1 MKDFL
6 EYLKEQS
13 IVAILSN
20 IYNKDLDSKNK
31 KESFKN
37 IISILEIINDGEGSS
52 NVDLIGKIYEEN
64 LNYTDRKVLGEF
76 YTPIPVVNYILDVI
90 GYSQENPIE
99 KNKLIDLSCGSGSFI
114 IRAIEILIL
123 RFKYLYKIEKFSEL
137 TLENAI
143 SIIMKIKENIYG
155 IDINHIA
162 CVLCQINI
170 HFALFEI
177 YKIIKEYNSAY
188 KLPNFNIYNENALN
202 FTNNKSF
209 DFVVGNPPYLFI
221 RNIPKEHRNIIE
233 KSELKTIHG
242 QYDYYQIL
250 LEKGINLLTEGGKLG
265 YIIPDSIL
273 ALSNRSII
281 REYIY
286 NMTKI
291 KEIYYTGPKFDDPI
305 VSNIILILQKEIFK
319 KKREKNLITIKIG
332 NNKNEIVQ
340 KTLEEWNYKFLINLK
355 EEDHFIINKLSK
367 NFPTLE
373 DLIDLSEFK
382 ILLGRG
388 VEIGKDGK
396 VIYCDTCKKYLPL
409 PRSELRCKSCYNLL
423 DKNTIEGIVVDLIP
437 NNFKDQ
443 FCKFIY
449 AINRYRIKDSK
460 FIKKGLAGINYKEN
474 NIYEDRI
481 IIRQLSQDNLI
492 CAAYEKGLSMTSQSY
507 YNLKIVESSIPE
519 FNNFYLLGVLNSQ
532 LISYYFMKSFGS
544 YKKLFPRILIEKIK
558 NLPIKI
564 PKTTNDKKIAI
575 EIMENVKSLVNSSS
589 LVGYIRNNIQKDIDK
604 SVFNLYNI
612 NAKNQEYILNYMNN
626 L

>member
-6 EYLKEQS
+6 DYLKEQS
-13 IVAILSN
+13 IVAILSY
-20 IYNKDLDSKNK
+20 IYNKNLDSRNK
-31 KESFKN
+31 REFFKN
-37 IISILEIINDGEGSS
+37 ILSILEKINDGKGIS

-64 LNYTDRKVLGEF
+64 LNYGDRKILGEF
-76 YTPIPVVNYILDVI
+76 YTPIPVINYILDVT
-90 GYSQENPIE
+90 GYSQENSIE
-99 KNKLIDLSCGSGSFI
+99 NNRFIDISCGSGSFI
-114 IRAIEILIL
+114 IRAIEILIF
-123 RFKYLYKIEKFSEL
+123 RFKYLYNLERLSDL

-155 IDINHIA
+155 VDINPIA
-162 CVLCQINI
+162 CVLCQISI

-177 YKIIKEYNSAY
+177 YKIIKEYDSTY

-202 FTNNKSF
+202 FINDKNF

-233 KSELKTIHG
+233 KSKLKTIHG
-242 QYDYYQIL
+242 QYDYYQIF
-250 LEKGINLLTEGGKLG
+250 LEKGINLLKEGGKLG

-319 KKREKNLITIKIG
+319 KNREKNLINIKIG
-332 NNKNEIVQ
+332 NNENEIVQ

-355 EEDHFIINKLSK
+355 EEDQFIINKLSK
-367 NFPTLE
+367 NFPTIE
-373 DLIDLSEFK
+373 DLIELIEFK

-388 VEIGKDGK
+388 VEIGKDGR
-396 VIYCDTCKKYLPL
+396 VIYCENCKKYIPL
-409 PRSELRCKSCYNLL
+409 PRSELRCKSCNNFL
-423 DKNTIEGIVVDLIP
+423 DRNTIEGIVVDLIP
-437 NNFKDQ
+437 NNIKDQ

-449 AINRYRIKDSK
+449 AINRYKIKDSK
-460 FIKKGLAGINYKEN
+460 FIKKDLAGINYKDYN
-474 NIYEDRI
+474 FYEDRI

-492 CAAYEKGLSMTSQSY
+492 CATYEEGLSMTSQSF

-532 LISYYFMKSFGS
+532 LISYYFIKSFGS

-575 EIMENVKSLVNSSS
+575 EIMENVKSLVNSSD
-589 LVGYIRNNIQKDIDK
+589 LVGYIRNNIQEDIDK